1 MQRLNRPRT
10 RQQQLELRSKGK
22 ITGYFTLPRG
32 RPPKDKVPVSIPAE
46 VEAPSSLLSDLS
58 SLTAAGAV
66 AVIGTEASV
75 QPVTRGKRG
84 PYKRWSSP
92 SKQQFIE
99 KSLGVAKQRSI
110 SGAFGALAFRVH
122 R

>member
-22 ITGYFTLPRG
+22 ITGYFMLPRG

-46 VEAPSSLLSDLS
+46 VEAPSSLLSDLG

-75 QPVTRGKRG
+75 QPITRGNRSV
-84 PYKRWSSP
+84 PWACPLPLLDASP
-92 SKQQFIE
+92 NTVLSARYGSQPFYITL
-99 KSLGVAKQRSI
+99 SLLYLS
-110 SGAFGALAFRVH
+110 
-122 R
+122 